1 MDIIKAHMTLD
12 EIHRNPTLSSA
23 LLDNKSLRFS
33 LLTHNGYKINPT
45 LIKSEKKQRLINSI
59 NTFRKIY
66 GDYNRKVKFST
77 KEISNMSKQSNEFV
91 NNYKNVMKKT
101 GMAKKNLFLDVKAE
115 YDKQN
120 YNLPDLYDGKNIF
133 KSSLLLSNNDKEIKN
148 YIIYGFGNKS
158 SNERTIAYLKKMDEG
173 LDKEEDEE
181 DKRRKKKIFES
192 FNRLKPNIKLINQ
205 RYNSPISLYAYNKIP
220 KGTLKEILTY
230 RKDIKKLERT
240 INSMQDIDYFF
251 NADNKE
257 YLDTLKYFYSRNTSA
272 NFSTSFGNNNSTFC
286 DKKNTSNI
294 LSFKNI
300 SKYTFDERGSNI
312 NNKDRKN
319 IKFDLGSNTANF
331 FSGNSSLENNSSIK
345 LIQFP
350 KKKKIVKKKQ
360 LSKTNYHKTLETL
373 YDKIA
378 NANDTMT
385 YDKKIKSFLKLRKYK
400 LKPKITKYNICNNI
414 ETLRENFFKDKTIK
428 KVIYF
433 RKNLGSVISSPK
445 EKPEVE
451 KKIYD
456 IEEQMINTFAEI
468 KN

>member
-1 MDIIKAHMTLD
+1 MTLD
-12 EIHRNPTLSSA
+12 EINKNPTLSSA

-33 LLTHNGYKINPT
+33 FLTHNQYKINPT

-66 GDYNRKVKFST
+66 SDYNRSVKISSD
-77 KEISNMSKQSNEFV
+77 EINNMSKQSEFV
-91 NNYKNVMKKT
+91 NNYNSIMKKT

-115 YDKQN
+115 YEKQN

-133 KSSLLLSNNDKEIKN
+133 KSSLLLSNKDTEIKN
-148 YIIYGFGNKS
+148 YIIYGYGS
-158 SNERTIAYLKKMDEG
+158 SSSTYRTIAYLKKMDEG

-181 DKRRKKKIFES
+181 DKKRKKRNYDI
-192 FNRLKPNIKLINQ
+192 FNRIKPNIRLINR
-205 RYNSPISLYAYNKIP
+205 RYNSPISLYDYNKMP
-220 KGTLKEILTY
+220 KGTLKEILSY
-230 RKDIKKLERT
+230 KRDIKKLEKT
-240 INSMQDIDYFF
+240 INSIQDIDFFF
-251 NADNKE
+251 NSDNKE

-272 NFSTSFGNNNSTFC
+272 NFSTSFGNNNSTFF

-300 SKYTFDERGSNI
+300 SKYTFDKKGSII
-312 NNKDRKN
+312 NNKDNKKIN
-319 IKFDLGSNTANF
+319 IDLGSNTANF

-385 YDKKIKSFLKLRKYK
+385 YDKKIKNFLKFRKYK
-400 LKPKITKYNICNNI
+400 LNPKITKYNICNNI
-414 ETLRENFFKDKTIK
+414 ETLRDRFVGDKTIK
-428 KVIYF
+428 KVISF
-433 RKNLGSVISSPK
+433 RKNLGSVINIPK

-456 IEEQMINTFAEI
+456 IEEQMINAFAEF

>member
-1 MDIIKAHMTLD
+1 M
-12 EIHRNPTLSSA
+12 
-23 LLDNKSLRFS
+23 
-33 LLTHNGYKINPT
+33 
-45 LIKSEKKQRLINSI
+45 
-59 NTFRKIY
+59 
-66 GDYNRKVKFST
+66 
-77 KEISNMSKQSNEFV
+77 
-91 NNYKNVMKKT
+91 
-101 GMAKKNLFLDVKAE
+101 
-115 YDKQN
+115 
-120 YNLPDLYDGKNIF
+120 PDLYDGKNIF

-148 YIIYGFGNKS
+148 YIIYGFGNNS

-205 RYNSPISLYAYNKIP
+205 KYNSPISLYAYNKIP